1 MIYVYIV
8 DKQFWIRLLD
18 FRFSVDVLTTQQ
30 KHKNE

>member
-18 FRFSVDVLTTQQ
+18 FRFSADVLTTQQ